1 MSAQDFTDE
10 APTQKE
16 ELGMTVTLDS
26 ETHPKVQ
33 IEFYRYDGEYCLAV
47 VDGAPFALVARSAV
61 VDLIEA
67 VNTIVL

>member
-33 IEFYRYDGEYCLAV
+33 IEFYRYDGEHCLAV